1 MLVFGCGGDR
11 DKGKRRLMGNVANHY
26 ADFVCITN
34 DNPRNEN
41 PNQIADQICEGISC
55 LKSL

>member
-1 MLVFGCGGDR
+1 
-11 DKGKRRLMGNVANHY
+11 MGNIANHY

-41 PNQIADQICEGISC
+41 PNQIAGQICEGISC
-55 LKSL
+55 LKNYLRSKKSN